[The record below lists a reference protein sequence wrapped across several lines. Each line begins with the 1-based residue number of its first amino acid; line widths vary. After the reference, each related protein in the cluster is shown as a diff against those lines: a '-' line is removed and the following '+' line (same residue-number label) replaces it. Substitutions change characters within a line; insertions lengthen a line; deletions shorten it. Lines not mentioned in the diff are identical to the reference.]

1 MYKEL
6 LFISFT
12 SFFLYML
19 PWAAI
24 FRASGFDPRRGVFL
38 INDRGGFDPRRGV
51 CLMYSTRGRRVRY
64 LTRRI
69 SMHPLSNGQ
78 DVGWEAPVGEFNS
91 KQRHYLLNGRE
102 KGRGGEGDVPH
113 SY

>member
-38 INDRGGFDPRRGV
+38 INDRGWFDPLFQADGTIYRFDPRRGV
-51 CLMYSTRGRRVRY
+51 C
-64 LTRRI
+64 
-69 SMHPLSNGQ
+69 
-78 DVGWEAPVGEFNS
+78 
-91 KQRHYLLNGRE
+91 
-102 KGRGGEGDVPH
+102 
-113 SY
+113 